1 MKTRGYAELRMSSAR
16 SLGLSIGVE
25 YAAGFYV
32 NDPVR
37 VDALSDLTLSTRH
50 F

>member
-1 MKTRGYAELRMSSAR
+1 V
-16 SLGLSIGVE
+16 GVE

-37 VDALSDLTLSTRH
+37 VDKISDLALPARH